1 MKNTKR
7 IVTGLAFAATLALS
21 LLAGGGDAYART
33 KGGGGQTQSLGH
45 GHGVVHRRRG
55 GLGAGVL
62 LGFKGTDERTD
73 DRQV

>member
-33 KGGGGQTQSLGH
+33 KGGGGQTHNS
-45 GHGVVHRRRG
+45 G
-55 GLGAGVL
+55 GITITLPTPAAETFREVGI
-62 LGFKGTDERTD
+62 TWE
-73 DRQV
+73 